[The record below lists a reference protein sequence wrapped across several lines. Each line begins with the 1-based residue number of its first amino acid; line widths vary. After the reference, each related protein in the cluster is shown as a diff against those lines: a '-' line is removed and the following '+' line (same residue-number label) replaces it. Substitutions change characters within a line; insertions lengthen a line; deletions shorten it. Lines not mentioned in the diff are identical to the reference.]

1 MQQANGNQYNRWKA
15 LTAWVKANPP
25 PPQSAAQQHKKD
37 LQLQKQHQQQQQ
49 EQLQQ
54 QHQQH
59 QQVQQH
65 QQSGAADILEHRK
78 GVVGD
83 RNLYRVFTEEYK
95 GANGNTRRFLVASYS
110 VS

>member
-54 QHQQH
+54 Q
-59 QQVQQH
+59 